1 MTATLPGFGQ
11 LPLGHFAHPELL
23 AVAAAPVLLVTTYVA
38 VQVRRRRRIERF
50 AEPAMQA
57 TVSPRRAH
65 PLRHLPVA
73 LAAIGLL
80 LLTVALA
87 SPSRNVRVPRNRAVI
102 MLVIDVSQSM
112 RSTDVPPTRLA
123 AAQDAAGHFAESLT
137 PGVNLGLVAFAGH
150 PDLLVSPTPDHR
162 ATIAALANLK
172 PDDSTAT
179 GDAIFSA
186 LQAISTVAAVL
197 SSGQTTPPPARIAL
211 LSDGGENKP
220 ANPDD
225 THGAFTAA
233 RAAKMQGV
241 PISTISIGTKGGYVA
256 MGKGGDE
263 TIPVPVE
270 ATEMKRIAE
279 LSGGRTFTAAN
290 IGDLNRSY
298 TAIGEQVG
306 YQIVQGPASAG
317 WLRLGVLAVTAA
329 VIAALVI
336 NRRLPT

>member
-1 MTATLPGFGQ
+1 MMGLPGIGQ
-11 LPLGHFAHPELL
+11 LPLGGFAHPALL
-23 AVAAAPVLLVTTYVA
+23 AVAAAPVALVAGYVV
-38 VQVRRRRRIERF
+38 VQSQRRRRIARF
-50 AEPAMQA
+50 ADPALQA

-65 PLRHLPVA
+65 PLRHVPIA

-87 SPSRNVRVPRNRAVI
+87 SPSRDVRVPRNRAVI

-123 AAQDAAGHFAESLT
+123 AAQQAARRFAQSLT

-150 PDLLVSPTPDHR
+150 PTLLVSPTPDHQ
-162 ATIAALANLK
+162 ATVAALANLK

-186 LQAISTVAAVL
+186 LEAIATVAAVL

-220 ANPDD
+220 TDPNDP
-225 THGAFTAA
+225 HGAFTAA

-256 MGKGGDE
+256 MGNE

-270 ATEMKRIAE
+270 DTEMKRIAE

-290 IGDLNRSY
+290 VGELNRSY

-306 YQIVQGPASAG
+306 YEIVQGPASAG
-317 WLRLGVLAVTAA
+317 WLRLGVLAVAAAA
-329 VIAALVI
+329 VAALVI
-336 NRRLPT
+336 NRRLPA